1 MKRHLTLTIAI
12 LMFLVVVE
20 ITAGAQVFGSK
31 QIRAQIPFA
40 FNVGNKTF
48 PAGEY
53 TVRVLNP
60 NSDRCVLQIQSKDGR
75 LSTLI
80 HTTGITANERA
91 NAKMVFKRYGDTYF
105 FAQAQ
110 MAGDST
116 TLAAVKSNAQRNH
129 ERALASNARKG
140 TVTIDAE

>member
-1 MKRHLTLTIAI
+1 M
-12 LMFLVVVE
+12 
-20 ITAGAQVFGSK
+20 S
-31 QIRAQIPFA
+31 
-40 FNVGNKTF
+40 
-48 PAGEY
+48 
-53 TVRVLNP
+53 
-60 NSDRCVLQIQSKDGR
+60 
-75 LSTLI
+75 
-80 HTTGITANERA
+80 

-129 ERALASNARKG
+129 ERALASNARKA